1 MTVQRYDSVPIRDP
15 VIDKQTGFLYVYR
28 VPIAQTMVQPYL
40 KADGSIDH
48 EAKLPTELLSDE
60 TVSSANNRPVTN
72 GHPHELV
79 TKDNSKKYMK
89 GFTTSNAHVEGNMLF
104 NDIAI
109 TDADMINDI
118 MKNGKRELSIG
129 FQTEVVPEKGE
140 FNGVK
145 YDSVQK
151 NIRINHVAVV
161 NKGRAGHNVRLLGD
175 SAEAIDDE
183 TSKGGSMDSKDTTQI
198 RIDGADVTVSTRD
211 ADKIMKLDAANADKQ
226 KQIDALNA
234 QIKKLTAERD
244 QLQGNAKS
252 AQDKADSVE
261 KELADYKKKFTG
273 DALEKKVEERLA
285 LVDSVKPYLG
295 DSYDFKGKDAKALKI
310 EAIKAVKGDSL
321 DFDIDKASDGFIDG
335 YFQGLEK
342 PHSVSGYAGPSVKGD
357 SALKEDEAEAEKLRW
372 QRYHLKDK
380 EED

>member
-1 MTVQRYDSVPIRDP
+1 
-15 VIDKQTGFLYVYR
+15 
-28 VPIAQTMVQPYL
+28 MVQPYL

-211 ADKIMKLDAANADKQ
+211 VDKIMKLDAANADKQ

-244 QLQGNAKS
+244 QLRAMLRVHKI
-252 AQDKADSVE
+252 
-261 KELADYKKKFTG
+261 
-273 DALEKKVEERLA
+273 RLIQ
-285 LVDSVKPYLG
+285 
-295 DSYDFKGKDAKALKI
+295 LK
-310 EAIKAVKGDSL
+310 
-321 DFDIDKASDGFIDG
+321 
-335 YFQGLEK
+335 
-342 PHSVSGYAGPSVKGD
+342 
-357 SALKEDEAEAEKLRW
+357 RN
-372 QRYHLKDK
+372 
-380 EED
+380 